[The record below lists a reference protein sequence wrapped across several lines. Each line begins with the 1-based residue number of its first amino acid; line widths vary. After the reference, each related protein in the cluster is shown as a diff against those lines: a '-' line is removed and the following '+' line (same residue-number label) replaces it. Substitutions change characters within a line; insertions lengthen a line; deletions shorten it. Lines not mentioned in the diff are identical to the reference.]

1 MSRTVDESYAG
12 SVLVAVRRRSV
23 ARRIK
28 DLLSALAVTSATDNP
43 AHLTQPQN
51 ELWTLISTTK
61 RCSKQEQ
68 RPSDESQADGR
79 LTLRSH
85 SPTLIN
91 SGKSS

>member
-43 AHLTQPQN
+43 AQLTQTQ
-51 ELWTLISTTK
+51 K
-61 RCSKQEQ
+61 RVVDALSV
-68 RPSDESQADGR
+68 RPSAVASRSNGPLMRVRPTDG
-79 LTLRSH
+79 
-85 SPTLIN
+85 
-91 SGKSS
+91 